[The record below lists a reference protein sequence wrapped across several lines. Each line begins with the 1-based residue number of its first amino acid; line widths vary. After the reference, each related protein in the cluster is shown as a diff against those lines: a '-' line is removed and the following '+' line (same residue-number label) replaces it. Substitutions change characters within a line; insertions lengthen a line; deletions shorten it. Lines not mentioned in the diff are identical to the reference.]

1 MSFDPDATRLGRDHY
16 LGSCDACVVVRCRS
30 ATALFA
36 LHHSHRIAFIPIA
49 INFGLKP
56 YQQQRITAFTHPDI
70 DKQGSAWAINQSL
83 IAIGSGGWSGKGFKA
98 PNTQIELGFLPATAV
113 HNDYIFSAVAEQ
125 WGFVGG
131 ILLIGGFALLLL
143 TCLFVAFFAG
153 DQLGLLLVVGVT
165 ALIFTHI
172 FQNVGMT
179 IAMLPI
185 TGVPLPLISYSGSF
199 VLDDHVRPGPGEQRL
214 DPSQRS
220 RVTRLISSDRP
231 DASCWRPSCAET
243 IYFGSCLPVK
253 SGRTDMD
260 ADYKVKLEVFEGPL
274 DLLLYLIKQ
283 DEIDIY
289 DISLERITSQYLE
302 YLQAFKELNIELA
315 GEFIVMAAN
324 LIYLKSRS
332 LLPRD
337 QQPPEE
343 DAAEDD
349 PRWELI
355 RQLIEYKKFKE
366 AAAELNLRALEQE
379 RIFIREAGSS
389 PELQEPLRLGE
400 VGIFQ
405 LISAFQTV
413 MKRMEARQDVQE
425 IFSERFSVSEKIDS
439 ILQRVATGTRFRFS
453 DLFSGAAS
461 RIEVVVTFL
470 ALLELIRLKQV
481 RALQKNVFDEIE
493 ITAA

>member
-1 MSFDPDATRLGRDHY
+1 
-16 LGSCDACVVVRCRS
+16 
-30 ATALFA
+30 
-36 LHHSHRIAFIPIA
+36 
-49 INFGLKP
+49 
-56 YQQQRITAFTHPDI
+56 
-70 DKQGSAWAINQSL
+70 
-83 IAIGSGGWSGKGFKA
+83 
-98 PNTQIELGFLPATAV
+98 
-113 HNDYIFSAVAEQ
+113 
-125 WGFVGG
+125 
-131 ILLIGGFALLLL
+131 
-143 TCLFVAFFAG
+143 
-153 DQLGLLLVVGVT
+153 
-165 ALIFTHI
+165 
-172 FQNVGMT
+172 
-179 IAMLPI
+179 
-185 TGVPLPLISYSGSF
+185 
-199 VLDDHVRPGPGEQRL
+199 
-214 DPSQRS
+214 
-220 RVTRLISSDRP
+220 
-231 DASCWRPSCAET
+231 
-243 IYFGSCLPVK
+243 
-253 SGRTDMD
+253 MD
-260 ADYKVKLEVFEGPL
+260 VDYKVKLEVFEGPL

-343 DAAEDD
+343 DAGEED

-379 RIFIREAGSS
+379 RIFVREAGS
-389 PELQEPLRLGE
+389 PAIQEPLRLGE

-413 MKRMEARQDVQE
+413 IKRIEARQDVQE

-439 ILQRVATGTRFRFS
+439 ILQRVATDTRLRFS
-453 DLFSGAAS
+453 DLFGAAAS

-481 RALQKNVFDEIE
+481 RAVQESVFEEIE
-493 ITAA
+493 IAAV